1 MKKYLYIVLGALMM
15 FSLTACNKDTT
26 DKDKDTSDTTSQ
38 TQTELSGTT
47 KELINSVT
55 EATAEAKGICGSD
68 MTWYYQD
75 GVLVIKGTGD
85 MNNYSIDTA
94 PWKDYSIG
102 WIAIDEGVNSIGQ
115 FAFYRL
121 QDLSNVTLPSTLTS
135 IGSDAFK
142 LCNNLKEITIPELVK
157 YTNGGA
163 GLLDCQGLET
173 VTFLGDMP
181 EGADNIVWRASKVN
195 YTGDTYDELIADCE
209 KNAHSI
215 EWNKQ

>member
-1 MKKYLYIVLGALMM
+1 MKKYLYIMIAIILT
-15 FSLTACNKDTT
+15 FTLTACNNQTVEENNNIQDNTE
-26 DKDKDTSDTTSQ
+26 S
-38 TQTELSGTT
+38 TQTELSRPT

-75 GVLVIKGTGD
+75 GVLIIKGTGD

-94 PWKDYSIG
+94 PWKDYSVG
-102 WIAIDEGVNSIGQ
+102 WVIVDEGINSIGQ

-121 QDLSNVTLPSTLTS
+121 QDLSNVTLPGTLTS

-142 LCNNLKEITIPELVK
+142 MCNNLKEITIPGLVK

-163 GLLDCQGLET
+163 GLLDCQSLET

-181 EGADNIVWRASKVN
+181 EGADNIVWRATKVN
-195 YTGDTYDELIADCE
+195 YTGNTFDDLIADCE